1 MAPFFLSHTWS
12 DVVAKKKVAAKPK
25 PKAVRKPKPKAAPV
39 ESKVVTLSRN
49 GQLIEQDA
57 PRPEGE

>member
-1 MAPFFLSHTWS
+1 M
-12 DVVAKKKVAAKPK
+12 AKKKVAAKPK

-57 PRPEGE
+57 PEPEGE